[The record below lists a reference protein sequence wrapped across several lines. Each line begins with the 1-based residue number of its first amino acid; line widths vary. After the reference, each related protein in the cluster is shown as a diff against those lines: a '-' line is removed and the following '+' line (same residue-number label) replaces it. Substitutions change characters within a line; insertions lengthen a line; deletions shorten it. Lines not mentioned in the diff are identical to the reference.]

1 MAEIERL
8 KSQQTVVERP
18 SISSTLL
25 TRHMYSER
33 FTPSLTDYTNMV
45 QNRKLFLD
53 TPEEILP
60 EVAKADNRPVKAP
73 YIHKKKLA
81 LLLPGHNEELII
93 QATIMSAIAAGQ
105 NKSDIYVVNDAS
117 SDRTRQKATELL
129 GKDHVLNV
137 SRSGKALAVR
147 KAIKKFNIESRYRW
161 LHVADADSVFG
172 KDYFRIYRKKLHG
185 KDYAVAVGFVQS
197 LRGNWISHYRS
208 FTYTYSQHIIRRAQS
223 WFNMISVFPGPITCF
238 RTDILSKLEFDVD
251 SLTEDFDI
259 TLQVHRKKLG
269 KILFIPEAVNYTQD
283 PQTLSDFCKQTAR
296 WQRGFFQGVLKYRIG
311 GKPQSIDFSIGFQ
324 MAEMAF
330 YLFQMGVLVPYVVL
344 TTGKW
349 IIIPIILLL
358 DFFVVSLLAFFSAFA
373 IRRLTTLASLPY
385 FYFLRWLELSIFIMA
400 FFEVVILRK
409 FKSTAKGWQTE
420 GRRYELSALALKDT
434 A

>member
-1 MAEIERL
+1 MAKTSAKTRVGSLKRLAKKPSVKRVVYPKKTVIVSPERVY
-8 KSQQTVVERP
+8 KR
-18 SISSTLL
+18 
-25 TRHMYSER
+25 
-33 FTPSLTDYTNMV
+33 
-45 QNRKLFLD
+45 
-53 TPEEILP
+53 
-60 EVAKADNRPVKAP
+60 
-73 YIHKKKLA
+73 KLA

-93 QATIMSAIAAGQ
+93 EATIHSAVAAGQ
-105 NKSDIYVVNDAS
+105 NIADIYFVNDAS
-117 SDRTRQKATELL
+117 SDQSRGIATKML

-137 SRSGKALAVR
+137 HRSGKAGAVL
-147 KAIKKFNIESRYRW
+147 KAIKKFNIESRYLW

-172 KDYFRIYRKKLHG
+172 KDYFRIYRKKLQG

-238 RTDILSKLEFDVD
+238 RTDILSKLEFSVD

-283 PQTLSDFCKQTAR
+283 PQSLTDFCKQTAR
-296 WQRGFFQGVLKYRIG
+296 WQRGFFQGVVKYRIG
-311 GKPQSIDFSIGFQ
+311 GKPQAIDFSIGYQ
-324 MAEMAF
+324 MLEMAF
-330 YLFQMGVLVPYVVL
+330 YVFQMGFLVPYVIL

-349 IIIPIILLL
+349 IVLPIILLL
-358 DFFVVSLLAFFSAFA
+358 DFFVISILAFFSALA
-373 IRRLTTLASLPY
+373 IRRLSTLASLPY

-400 FFEVVILRK
+400 FVEVVILRK
-409 FKSTAKGWQTE
+409 FKATAKGWQTE
-420 GRRYELSALALKDT
+420 GRRYALSALALKDT